1 MLCRHHL
8 IVFTGGKA
16 RLGAYELVLDNLLGL
31 TVARGV
37 EGEDE

>member
-8 IVFTGGKA
+8 ITFTNGRAIVG
-16 RLGAYELVLDNLLGL
+16 RYELVLDNEIGL
-31 TVARGV
+31 QVLRD